1 MGSGSLREVSG
12 IASAVVFGCSWVC
25 CSHCGLTSACLGGG
39 FGAGLGLTVPST
51 VARLT
56 TV

>member
-12 IASAVVFGCSWVC
+12 IASVVVFECSWVC
-25 CSHCGLTSACLGGG
+25 CSHGGLTSACLEG
-39 FGAGLGLTVPST
+39 FGAGMGLTVVST

-56 TV
+56 NV

>member
-25 CSHCGLTSACLGGG
+25 CSHGGLTSAYLEGV
-39 FGAGLGLTVPST
+39 GAGVGLTVVST

-56 TV
+56 AV